1 MSVRIDTSDG
11 GFVTIAHGPWI
22 PIDGPIPHIRLE
34 VSGKMIGVI
43 ITKRYFGDEA
53 HVFVEMTRKEACL
66 IAEELWKRG
75 NAHA

>member
-34 VSGKMIGVI
+34 VSGKMISAV
-43 ITKRYFGDEA
+43 TKRYLGGEA
-53 HVFVEMTRKEACL
+53 HVFVEMTCKEACL
-66 IAEELWKRG
+66 IAEELRKRG
-75 NAHA
+75 IK